1 MHFGKYTPNT
11 LNNNMT
17 INTTGAGGAIAMLAI
32 AISLA
37 ASASASAS
45 VIKWVEPKAAP
56 NSNANWPVGTDFTKN
71 YGIAFKTG
79 SSGTFSL
86 DWLKL
91 SLNSSGVTAGSATLK
106 VELRNTTS
114 TTAYSASAGT
124 TLHTT
129 DTVSL
134 ALPGTS
140 STAFDVT
147 LTETGAS
154 NLMAY
159 TLQPNTAYSLILYA
173 PSQNIGMGRT
183 TDYANGTTNDQ
194 YAVTNG
200 FTVLG
205 TLRSNSPNYSN
216 NASSFPTIGISF
228 GATVAAA
235 GVPEP
240 AGAASAILL
249 GSAGMTLV
257 RRRKR

>member
-1 MHFGKYTPNT
+1 MI
-11 LNNNMT
+11 
-17 INTTGAGGAIAMLAI
+17 INTTGTGRAIAILAI
-32 AISLA
+32 AISFA
-37 ASASASAS
+37 GSASAS
-45 VIKWVEPKAAP
+45 VTTWVAPKAAP
-56 NSNANWPVGTDFTKN
+56 DSNANWPGGTAYTNNF
-71 YGIAFKTG
+71 GIAFKTG

-91 SLNSSGVTAGSATLK
+91 SLNSSTVTAASATLK
-106 VELRNTTS
+106 VELRDTTT
-114 TTAYSASAGT
+114 TTAYSAAAGT
-124 TLHTT
+124 TAYTE
-129 DTVSL
+129 DTITL
-134 ALPGTS
+134 ALPETTS
-140 STAFDVT
+140 TWFDVS
-147 LTETGAS
+147 LTAAGAP

-173 PSQNIGMGRT
+173 PSRSIGMGRKVG
-183 TDYANGTTNDQ
+183 YANGTTNDQ
-194 YAVTNG
+194 YAVSDG

-205 TLRSNSPNYSN
+205 TLRNNSPNYTNGTNSY
-216 NASSFPTIGISF
+216 PTIGISF

>member
-1 MHFGKYTPNT
+1 
-11 LNNNMT
+11 
-17 INTTGAGGAIAMLAI
+17 MLAI
-32 AISLA
+32 AISFA
-37 ASASASAS
+37 GSASAS
-45 VIKWVEPKAAP
+45 VIAWVEPKAAP
-56 NSNANWPVGTDFTKN
+56 SSNANWPGGTAYTNN
-71 YGIAFKTG
+71 YGIAFTTG

-91 SLNSSGVTAGSATLK
+91 SLNSSGVTAASATLK
-106 VELRNTTS
+106 VELRNTTN
-114 TTAYSASAGT
+114 TTAYSAVAGT
-124 TLHTT
+124 TLYTT
-129 DTVSL
+129 DTIAL
-134 ALPGTS
+134 ALPETS
-140 STAFDVT
+140 STWFDVS
-147 LTETGAS
+147 LTETGAP

-183 TDYANGTTNDQ
+183 TGYANGTTNDQ

-200 FTVLG
+200 FTVLDTFRG
-205 TLRSNSPNYSN
+205 NNPNYSN
-216 NASSFPTIGISF
+216 NASSFPTLGISF

>member
-32 AISLA
+32 AVSLA
-37 ASASASAS
+37 ASASAS
-45 VIKWVEPKAAP
+45 VTTWVEPKAAP
-56 NSNANWPVGTDFTKN
+56 NSNANWPAVGGTDYTKN
-71 YGIAFKTG
+71 FGIAFQTG

-114 TTAYSASAGT
+114 TTAYSGVAGT
-124 TLHTT
+124 TAYTT
-129 DTVSL
+129 DTITL

-183 TDYANGTTNDQ
+183 TGYANGTTNDQ

-200 FTVLG
+200 FTVLD
-205 TLRSNSPNYSN
+205 TFRNNSANYSN

>member
-1 MHFGKYTPNT
+1 
-11 LNNNMT
+11 
-17 INTTGAGGAIAMLAI
+17 MLAI
-32 AISLA
+32 AISFAGSAA
-37 ASASASAS
+37 ASA
-45 VIKWVEPKAAP
+45 ITWVAPKAAP
-56 NSNANWPVGTDFTKN
+56 TSNANWPAVGGTDYTKN
-71 YGIAFKTG
+71 FGIAFKTG

-91 SLNSSGVTAGSATLK
+91 SLNSSSVTAASATLK

-114 TTAYSASAGT
+114 TTAYSGVAGT

-129 DTVSL
+129 DTIAL
-134 ALPGTS
+134 ALPETS
-140 STAFDVT
+140 STWFDVS
-147 LTETGAS
+147 LTETGAP

-183 TDYANGTTNDQ
+183 TGYANGTTNDQ
-194 YAVTNG
+194 YEVTNG
-200 FTVLG
+200 FTVLDTFRG
-205 TLRSNSPNYSN
+205 NNPNYSN
-216 NASSFPTIGISF
+216 NPSSFPTLGISF